1 MGDNVLVAPMFAGE
15 KTRKVI
21 LPQGN
26 WYDFY
31 TGKLVGNGEV
41 ITVKPGLDKIP
52 LFVKDGGIIP
62 MISKVH
68 RASAWNNEMPLE
80 VRVYGE
86 KDGTFTLYDDDGKSF
101 DYEKGKFTKTT
112 LTVKEGTGTIDVEGA
127 KDWSYD
133 NVTWTYMSK

>member
-1 MGDNVLVAPMFAGE
+1 
-15 KTRKVI
+15 
-21 LPQGN
+21 
-26 WYDFY
+26 
-31 TGKLVGNGEV
+31 
-41 ITVKPGLDKIP
+41 
-52 LFVKDGGIIP
+52 
-62 MISKVH
+62 
-68 RASAWNNEMPLE
+68 MPLE